1 MTTGFFS
8 KKLPTL
14 KDSIISFLK
23 FLFYSFNR
31 GKKSNYMDFNQ
42 YLIHINNSLHFF
54 RYQLQRF
61 YYNEPMY
68 KEKYYFFP
76 LHYQPEASTLV
87 SAANYEKQLFAIDL
101 LAKKIPVGSILYVK
115 EHYSILG
122 HREMNFYRS
131 LKDYPNIKFISP
143 WISSHKL
150 IKNSE
155 GVIVLTGTVGWEAI
169 LYSKPVFVLG
179 KVFYNSFKYTNVIEN
194 IDDLSHVLKNFKSKK
209 ISKDKYDKELI
220 KFVSSYLK
228 SSVDGV
234 SYLNSK
240 ILHNTSN
247 IKNISDAI
255 IKEIESL

>member
-1 MTTGFFS
+1 
-8 KKLPTL
+8 
-14 KDSIISFLK
+14 
-23 FLFYSFNR
+23 
-31 GKKSNYMDFNQ
+31 
-42 YLIHINNSLHFF
+42 
-54 RYQLQRF
+54 
-61 YYNEPMY
+61 
-68 KEKYYFFP
+68 
-76 LHYQPEASTLV
+76 
-87 SAANYEKQLFAIDL
+87 
-101 LAKKIPVGSILYVK
+101 
-115 EHYSILG
+115 
-122 HREMNFYRS
+122 MNFYRS

-179 KVFYNSFKYTNVIEN
+179 KVFYNSFKYANVIEN